1 MVKYRLFAA
10 GAVLALVATAC
21 SSGASPSAAPAS
33 QAPATAAP
41 ATAAPATAAPA
52 TVAPSESAA
61 AAGPKQGGTL
71 VASLSGDI
79 NRTDPSLVDDANSTW
94 VAQQVEETLLT
105 LAPGTA
111 DQIVPGLATEYT
123 ISPDGLTYTF
133 KIREGVKF
141 HDGTPLDAAAV
152 KANFDRWMTI
162 PQAYVDLGYTFYID
176 TVISNVVKEVTT
188 PDANTVVVTLNKP
201 NSAFAL
207 QMTLTPFSI
216 SSPKALV
223 DGNASAPDFANNKYA
238 TGGPPAM
245 VGTGPFMFKE
255 WVPGDHVTLVK
266 NPDYWNAA
274 AGGPYLDQITLR
286 PITDTTATLN
296 ALQAGDIDVAVQMA
310 PFDVPTVAG
319 DPKLVAIDRGG
330 ACNVGLLGMQNTLKP
345 FDNLKVREAVA
356 YAVNRPALVDAF
368 FGEAGV
374 VPITWAPPGFK
385 YAKDVAIPAYDPE
398 KAKALLAE
406 SGVTDLSFDF
416 WYPSDVSRA
425 YMPDPKG
432 EFEAILRD
440 LEAVGFKPNPKTAPW
455 RPDYLAAESL
465 GKYPMWLIG
474 WNCDYAGID
483 NYLNAAW
490 FGYRGDPIGPAP
502 EFGYKNDAMWQA
514 ILDGLKA
521 SNEADATAAWS
532 KAQDLIRADMPAL
545 PLASSKTPAG
555 SQAYVKGLV
564 PSPIMLETLTNVW
577 LDK

>member
-1 MVKYRLFAA
+1 MTRVRI
-10 GAVLALVATAC
+10 GALIATAAIVVAAC
-21 SSGASPSAAPAS
+21 GGTTATTAPESAAPPAS
-33 QAPATAAP
+33 VEPGATTAPATEAP
-41 ATAAPATAAPA
+41 A
-52 TVAPSESAA
+52 VGE
-61 AAGPKQGGTL
+61 PKAGGTL
-71 VASLSGDI
+71 VVALSGDI
-79 NRTDPSLVDDANSTW
+79 NRTDPALVDDANSTW

-105 LAPGTA
+105 LKPGTA
-111 DQIVPGLATEYT
+111 DEIVPGLASEYT
-123 ISPDGLTYTF
+123 ISPDGLQYTF
-133 KIREGVKF
+133 KIREGIKF

-162 PQAYVDLGYTFYID
+162 PQSYVDLGYTFYID
-176 TVISNVVKEVTT
+176 TVITGIVKEVTT
-188 PDANTVVVTLNKP
+188 PDANTVVVTLNQP

-207 QMTLTPFSI
+207 QMTLQPFSI
-216 SSPKALV
+216 SSPTALEA
-223 DGNASAPDFANNKYA
+223 GNASAPDFANNKYA

-296 ALQAGDIDVAVQMA
+296 ALQSGDIDLAVQMA
-310 PFDVPTVAG
+310 PFDIPTVAG
-319 DPKLVAIDRGG
+319 DDKLVAIDRGG
-330 ACNVGLLGMQNTLKP
+330 ACNVGLLGMQNSLKP
-345 FDNLKVREAVA
+345 FDNQKIREAVA

-374 VPITWAPPGFK
+374 VPITWAPPGFQ
-385 YAKDVAIPAYDPE
+385 YAKDVNLPAYDPE
-398 KAKALLAE
+398 KAKALIAE

-416 WYPSDVSRA
+416 WYPSDVTRA

-455 RPDYLAAESL
+455 RPDYLAAEST

-490 FGYRGDPIGPAP
+490 FGYRGDPVGPAP
-502 EFGYKNDAMWQA
+502 EFSYKNDAMWQA
-514 ILDGLKA
+514 IQDGLKA
-521 SNEADATAAWS
+521 PDETTAAAAWA

-555 SQAYVKGLV
+555 AQTYVKGLV
-564 PSPIMLETLTNVW
+564 PSPIMLETLTNTW